1 MKTAE
6 EIRSMIEQSAALQEE
21 LASLTDEEL
30 SQVSGGAGFIRY
42 TIRSG
47 DTLWDLAQKCHTTVD
62 IIWALNRT
70 VIKDPSKIWPGMVI
84 TLPWPY

>member
-1 MKTAE
+1 MKTLE
-6 EIRSMIEQSAALQEE
+6 EIKSMMEQSVAIQKE

-47 DTLWDLAQKCHTTVD
+47 DTLWDLARKCQTTVE
-62 IIWALNRT
+62 IIWALNRD

-84 TLPWPY
+84 MLPWPY